1 MGRITQKIKAIMT
14 GNNENP
20 ILSLESFLY
29 ALSMIYGGG
38 LKLRQ
43 HFYNRRILRS
53 NRLSCVVISVG
64 NLTVGG
70 TGKTPM
76 TMLAAKLIQRLG
88 YKVVV
93 MSRGYKGRAEK
104 SGGVVSDG
112 RTIFMGAET
121 AGDEPY
127 MMAKRLNNVPVVVG
141 RNRFKTGMLAVRK
154 FVPDVLVLDD
164 AFQHLRL
171 VRDIDLV
178 LLDCRRPFGNQYI
191 LPRGTL
197 REPISALKRS
207 DAVILTRSDLVPNAD
222 TASLLSKLESFL
234 PGKAIFRTFYVA
246 SIQKVVPDARDKVG
260 KTNGSLLTRGRASLR
275 GRHVFAFSGL
285 ADNQDFLRTVADF
298 ECVVT
303 GALKFPDHHPYSDRD
318 LENIVQLAKRTQ
330 ADCLVTTEKDYVRI
344 APRIAW
350 PIDLAVVGIES
361 TFGDDDQAF
370 KVFLKSRLKELV
382 EQDKK

>member
-1 MGRITQKIKAIMT
+1 MKRITQKIEAIMT
-14 GNNENP
+14 GNKETP

-29 ALSMIYGGG
+29 AISIVYGGG

-43 HFYNRRILRS
+43 NFYNRKILSS
-53 NRLSCVVISVG
+53 NRLPCVVISVG

-76 TMLAAKLIQRLG
+76 TMLVAKRIQRLG
-88 YKVVV
+88 YNVVV

-127 MMAKRLNNVPVVVG
+127 MMAKRLENVPVLVG

-154 FVPDVLVLDD
+154 FVPDVIVLDD

-178 LLDCRRPFGNQYI
+178 LLDCRRPFGNQHI

-207 DAVILTRSDLVPNAD
+207 DAVILTRSDMVTNAE
-222 TASLLSKLESFL
+222 TASLLAKLENFL
-234 PGKAIFRTFYVA
+234 PKKAIFHTFYVS
-246 SIQKVVPDARDKVG
+246 SIQKVVPGTGDKVG
-260 KTNGSLLTRGRASLR
+260 RTNGSLLTRGRASLQ

-285 ADNQDFLRTVADF
+285 ADNQDFFQTVADF

-318 LENIVQLAKRTQ
+318 FENIVQSAKKTK

-361 TFGDDDQAF
+361 AFGDDDQAF
-370 KVFLKSRLKELV
+370 NAFLKSKLKELV
-382 EQDKK
+382 EKDKK

>member
-1 MGRITQKIKAIMT
+1 MKRIINKIEIIMA
-14 GNNENP
+14 GGNENP

-29 ALSMIYGGG
+29 AMSIIYGVG
-38 LKLRQ
+38 LRLRQ
-43 HFYNRRILRS
+43 NFYKRNILRS
-53 NRLSCVVISVG
+53 NRLPCVVISVG

-76 TMLAAKLIQRLG
+76 TMLVAKRIQRLG

-104 SGGVVSDG
+104 NGGIVSDG

-127 MMAKRLNNVPVVVG
+127 MMAKRLENVPVVVG
-141 RNRFKTGMLAVRK
+141 RNRFKTGMLAAKK

-178 LLDCRRPFGNQYI
+178 LLDCRRPFGNQHI
-191 LPRGTL
+191 LPRGLL
-197 REPISALKRS
+197 REPIDALERS
-207 DAVILTRSDLVPNAD
+207 DAFILTRSDLVPRVEK
-222 TASLLSKLESFL
+222 TSLLAKLEGIL
-234 PGKAIFRTFYVA
+234 PGKAIFCTFYVS
-246 SIQKVVPDARDKVG
+246 SIQKVVAGVG
-260 KTNGSLLTRGRASLR
+260 GKTGGTNGSLSKCGTASLR

-285 ADNQDFLRTVADF
+285 ADNQDFLRTVPNF
-298 ECVVT
+298 KCVVT
-303 GALKFPDHHPYSDRD
+303 GALKFPDHHPYSERD
-318 LENIVQLAKRTQ
+318 LDNIVQSAKRSK

-344 APRIAW
+344 AHRIAW
-350 PIDLAVVGIES
+350 PMDLAVVGIES
-361 TFGDDDQAF
+361 AFGDDDQSFNA
-370 KVFLKSRLKELV
+370 FLKTRLKELV
-382 EQDKK
+382 EKDKK

>member
-1 MGRITQKIKAIMT
+1 MKRITQKIEAIMT
-14 GNNENP
+14 GGNENS

-29 ALSMIYGGG
+29 AISIIYGGG

-43 HFYNRRILRS
+43 HLYDRRIWRS
-53 NRLSCVVISVG
+53 NRLPCVVISVG
-64 NLTVGG
+64 NLTIGG

-76 TMLAAKLIQRLG
+76 TMLITKRIQRLG

-93 MSRGYKGRAEK
+93 ISRGYKGRAEK
-104 SGGVVSDG
+104 NGGIVSDG
-112 RTIFMGAET
+112 RKIFMGAET

-127 MMAKRLNNVPVVVG
+127 MMAKRLENVPVVVG

-178 LLDCRRPFGNQYI
+178 LLDCRRPFGNQHI

-207 DAVILTRSDLVPNAD
+207 DAVILTRSDLVPNTE
-222 TASLLSKLESFL
+222 TASLLAKLESFL
-234 PGKAIFRTFYVA
+234 PGKVIFRTFYVP
-246 SIQKVVPDARDKVG
+246 SIQKVVPGTGDKVG
-260 KTNGSLLTRGRASLR
+260 RTNGSVSTGKTAFLR

-285 ADNQDFLRTVADF
+285 ADNQDFLRTVANF

-303 GALKFPDHHPYSDRD
+303 GTLKFPDHYPYSDKD
-318 LENIVQLAKRTQ
+318 LENIVQSAKKTK

-361 TFGDDDQAF
+361 AFGDDDQAF
-370 KVFLKSRLKELV
+370 NTFLKSRLKELV
-382 EQDKK
+382 EKDKK